1 MPHLFDIT
9 TDNVRKTIDSCLREG
24 ENADHLVLNV
34 DPEYM
39 WRVPTHH
46 TKAGRILNRIPQ
58 GENGKYKFLAF
69 ASLAD
74 YYLTG
79 ERKASFI
86 AELKRIAEEEEKT
99 FTEEKFRKVVVYI
112 SAEFFIMPDHQSCVT
127 VWDTGTTM
135 LTEDPTEG
143 DFMDTLSDFVPFN
156 DYKYKKTIN
165 IPDYLKYQAEGF
177 QKDVI
182 ATTFGVD
189 SEVCDYISG
198 LLEEGKTSV
207 SDYWKYGDYLK
218 KMFRFL

>member
-9 TDNVRKTIDSCLREG
+9 TDNVRKTIDSCIREG
-24 ENADHLVLNV
+24 ENTDHLILNV

-46 TKAGRILNRIPQ
+46 TKAGTILSRIPQ
-58 GENGKYKFLAF
+58 AENGKHKFLAF

-79 ERKASFI
+79 ERKTSFI
-86 AELKRIAEEEEKT
+86 EELKRIAKEEEKT
-99 FTEEKFRKVVVYI
+99 FTEEKFRNVVVYI
-112 SAEFFIMPDHQSCVT
+112 SAEFVIMPNHQSSVI
-127 VWDTGTTM
+127 VWDTGTAV

-143 DFMDTLSDFVPFN
+143 DLMDTLSDFVPFFN
-156 DYKYKKTIN
+156 YKYKKTIE
-165 IPDYLKYQAEGF
+165 IPDYLEYQKEGF

-182 ATTFGVD
+182 VTISGVD
-189 SEVCDYISG
+189 SEVVDYISQ
-198 LLEEGKTSV
+198 LLDEGTTAA
-207 SDYWKYGDYLK
+207 SDYWKYGEYLK